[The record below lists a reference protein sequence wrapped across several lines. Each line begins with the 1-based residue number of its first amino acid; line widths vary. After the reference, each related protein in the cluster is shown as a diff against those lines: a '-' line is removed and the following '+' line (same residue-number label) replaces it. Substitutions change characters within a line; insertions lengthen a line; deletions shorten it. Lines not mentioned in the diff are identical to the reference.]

1 MCISKKRWE
10 DMEKRMT
17 DIEKQVQQQPLEI
30 FSILCGHWHKQMTK
44 SGGTNYSSFQSHE
57 MSKQCSKK

>member
-1 MCISKKRWE
+1 MWISKKRWE
-10 DMEKRMT
+10 SMEKRMA

-44 SGGTNYSSFQSHE
+44 SDGTNHSSFQSHE
-57 MSKQCSKK
+57 NQSGGEV